1 MQKARRHPSSG
12 LRPLV
17 SVRFQVLFHSL
28 IQGTFHLSLT
38 VLVRYRSHRSIQP
51 YRMVPAD
58 SRKVSR
64 APRYSGYYQDLY
76 RLTCTGLSPSMI
88 VLSKTFQFFVQS
100 ITQSYNPNVAVTTLV
115 WASSVSLAA
124 TQEITFVFFSSG
136 YLDVSVLR
144 VCPINGTMSSTQW
157 VAPFG
162 NLRLIGHLHL
172 IVAYRSLSR
181 PSSPLKAKASAIRPQ

>member
-1 MQKARRHPSSG
+1 MQKARRHPSWG

-76 RLTCTGLSPSMI
+76 RITCTGLSPSMI

-100 ITQSYNPNVAVTTLV
+100 MLQSYNPKFAVTNLV
-115 WASSVSLAA
+115 WANSVSLAA
-124 TQEITFVFFSSG
+124 TQEITIVFFSSG

-144 VCPINGTMSSTQW
+144 VRFLSDNMSSTCW

-162 NLRLIGHLHL
+162 NLRIKVYVPLP
-172 IVAYRSLSR
+172 ATYRSLSR
-181 PSSPLKAKASAIRPQ
+181 PSSPLRAKAFPLRS

>member
-1 MQKARRHPSSG
+1 MQKARRHIKKM

-17 SVRFQVLFHSL
+17 SIRFQGLFQSL
-28 IQGTFHLSLT
+28 FQGTFHLSLT

-88 VLSKTFQFFVQS
+88 VLSKTFQFFVQFMS
-100 ITQSYNPNVAVTTLV
+100 QSYNPKFAVTNLV
-115 WASSVSLAA
+115 WANSVSLAA
-124 TQEITFVFFSSG
+124 TQEITIVFFSSG

-144 VCPINGTMSSTQW
+144 VYLLTDTISSIQW

-162 NLRLIGHLHL
+162 NLRINMYVPLP
-172 IVAYRSLSR
+172 VTFRSLSR
-181 PSSPLKAKASAIRPQ
+181 PSSPLRAKVSPLRS